1 MTYRAL
7 GGLSDTLYRNHLFF
21 GADFVERILYSAKSL
36 GFEGGEDSNRGYLVT
51 RPVNVCLRV
60 IKSAL
65 LEKNDRS
72 PVQIPPGRLSDNYR
86 ICCFVELILLEEG
99 TARKAKHSLSLDGRG
114 LG

>member
-51 RPVNVCLRV
+51 RPVN
-60 IKSAL
+60 
-65 LEKNDRS
+65 KNDRS

>member
-51 RPVNVCLRV
+51 RPVN
-60 IKSAL
+60 
-65 LEKNDRS
+65 RS